1 MQAHTGALTTVDDSG
16 YEEIRNFQKS
26 LVAFFETQN
35 KVPIFI
41 ETVSH
46 FVSKE
51 RNWMG
56 GGPHTAVEV
65 LPIELDRLSEA
76 KV

>member
-1 MQAHTGALTTVDDSG
+1 M
-16 YEEIRNFQKS
+16 
-26 LVAFFETQN
+26 AFFEAQN

-51 RNWMG
+51 KNWMG
-56 GGPHTAVEV
+56 SGPHTAVEV

-76 KV
+76 KVCPDAEAVFSRGTSLC